1 MNDGLIAILG
11 KILRPQSELVYTHSI
26 EGVYYYL
33 PDRYQNQEA
42 DENKYDVVYN
52 IEYMNLFLRFT
63 ISCLCHV

>member
-1 MNDGLIAILG
+1 ML
-11 KILRPQSELVYTHSI
+11 YTHCF

-33 PDRYQNQEA
+33 PDRYQYQEA
-42 DENKYDVVYN
+42 DQNKYDVVYN